1 MEDKKVDNREDDNK
15 EKEGKKYKDEGI
27 KKDETIKE
35 NKKSENEEQKI
46 ALNSE
51 NTLTNIFQNSNQST
65 NLDNLEIKNFI
76 YNHWNIIEPKIDILK
91 KEECINFEI
100 DNYEIRLYFHYARKE
115 IILIRTEK
123 NKEDSILRFNFSI
136 FSRKIKFQKLNEVEI
151 ENMIYSSEDIEYYI
165 NKYQFNHPLYTDP
178 DDNKNKTVYENNIND
193 VLKDKRITFIFDDEF
208 LNFIS
213 KNNFIQYKYK
223 GIDKISNLYIN
234 KPKDNISEK
243 INNDCKIISKNRD
256 ELSEK
261 LIRFE
266 RALNKQ
272 IFFLSGGK
280 GIGKTITLLT
290 TFSEETI
297 VYFNIK
303 IIKPLESKDKKKI
316 IYSEFMHL
324 FRKNEYQD
332 YYDFYKYISKV
343 KGFSNNIWKLFNS
356 FCNKISNYAKIKNPI
371 IIIDDYDDIFMNK
384 DEIMNLDIINEN
396 LINPSNGK
404 IKFIICGN
412 GNFINNLMF
421 KYITKILY
429 NNQFEIAYYNDL
441 DLNEQK
447 ITNLF
452 YEVDKNKCKNDIEE
466 YLKKI
471 YNSDKNKI
479 SFNIILYEEL
489 VKLKYIFCPNDILL
503 TNIPIQFFKIIHFEN
518 NLYFTIDYQYPE
530 LINFSNSILKSYI
543 YQKINIEI
551 NINEEVQRMF
561 VVHGLIEERLI
572 IGLFESN
579 QLIDDFNIPE
589 ENVLNIDKICEIN
602 EYNVNMKP
610 GIKDNFPI
618 LIKQI
623 KEGADFD
630 FTMILEKNKDIFG
643 LLIQV
648 GLNKKKCEISKVFIN
663 FLISYENLI
672 KGLRKLTGKNIT
684 KLSLLFIFDKEK
696 QEYNENKLNEL
707 NELIKQLKEKK
718 NKNHNE
724 ESKLKDYKKAKY
736 KYYIGKQYTKELKI
750 PYLEFSPKTNKLYS
764 ENEEIK
770 STERFVKFFWPITD
784 KLDNIIYLNTK
795 TEFSNIFKDDI
806 TILKNQF
813 PDSKNIYHF
822 KILKELNDYKEIIE
836 NLSLILF
843 IIIFFKEKLIII
855 FKKEIKEKPIYLE
868 YQNKKFKEINRDI
881 VNNLMNDN
889 NNKFHIYLC
898 EKIFYNEK
906 DLETYIGPMKVTNV
920 KYKEPEKKKKSQYS
934 KIYDFSKQNK

>member
-1 MEDKKVDNREDDNK
+1 MN
-15 EKEGKKYKDEGI
+15 
-27 KKDETIKE
+27 
-35 NKKSENEEQKI
+35 
-46 ALNSE
+46 
-51 NTLTNIFQNSNQST
+51 
-65 NLDNLEIKNFI
+65 
-76 YNHWNIIEPKIDILK
+76 
-91 KEECINFEI
+91 
-100 DNYEIRLYFHYARKE
+100 
-115 IILIRTEK
+115 
-123 NKEDSILRFNFSI
+123 
-136 FSRKIKFQKLNEVEI
+136 
-151 ENMIYSSEDIEYYI
+151 
-165 NKYQFNHPLYTDP
+165 
-178 DDNKNKTVYENNIND
+178 
-193 VLKDKRITFIFDDEF
+193 
-208 LNFIS
+208 
-213 KNNFIQYKYK
+213 
-223 GIDKISNLYIN
+223 
-234 KPKDNISEK
+234 
-243 INNDCKIISKNRD
+243 
-256 ELSEK
+256 
-261 LIRFE
+261 
-266 RALNKQ
+266 
-272 IFFLSGGK
+272 
-280 GIGKTITLLT
+280 

-421 KYITKILY
+421 KYITKTLY

-441 DLNEQK
+441 DLEINEQK

-471 YNSDKNKI
+471 YNYNKNKI

-718 NKNHNE
+718 NKRN
-724 ESKLKDYKKAKY
+724 
-736 KYYIGKQYTKELKI
+736 
-750 PYLEFSPKTNKLYS
+750 
-764 ENEEIK
+764 
-770 STERFVKFFWPITD
+770 
-784 KLDNIIYLNTK
+784 
-795 TEFSNIFKDDI
+795 
-806 TILKNQF
+806 
-813 PDSKNIYHF
+813 
-822 KILKELNDYKEIIE
+822 
-836 NLSLILF
+836 
-843 IIIFFKEKLIII
+843 KEK
-855 FKKEIKEKPIYLE
+855 
-868 YQNKKFKEINRDI
+868 NK
-881 VNNLMNDN
+881 
-889 NNKFHIYLC
+889 
-898 EKIFYNEK
+898 
-906 DLETYIGPMKVTNV
+906 
-920 KYKEPEKKKKSQYS
+920 
-934 KIYDFSKQNK
+934 